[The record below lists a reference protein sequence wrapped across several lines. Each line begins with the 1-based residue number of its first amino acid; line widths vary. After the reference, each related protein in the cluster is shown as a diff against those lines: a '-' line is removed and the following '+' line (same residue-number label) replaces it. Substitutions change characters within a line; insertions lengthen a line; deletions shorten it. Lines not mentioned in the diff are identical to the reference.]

1 MTSVYLSARFG
12 RKLEL
17 QRYAEELTLLDIEVT
32 SRWLTS
38 PTPELTDDAW
48 RGLAAVDKADIERA
62 DALVLFAEP
71 NRDGGGGRHVEFGIA
86 LALGKQVIVV
96 GAVENLFQR
105 LPEITVVEDWP
116 DARQLLASS
125 PVRP

>member
-12 RKLEL
+12 RRLEL
-17 QRYAEELTLLDIEVT
+17 QRYAEALTLLGIELT

-62 DALVLFAEP
+62 DALALFAEP
-71 NRDGGGGRHVEFGIA
+71 NRDGGGGRHAGHRRRCA
-86 LALGKQVIVV
+86 
-96 GAVENLFQR
+96 
-105 LPEITVVEDWP
+105 
-116 DARQLLASS
+116 
-125 PVRP
+125 